1 MKKRLDIMMV
11 EQGLAPS
18 REKAK
23 AYIMAGEVYV
33 NGQKEDK
40 AGSMF
45 AETAKLEVRG
55 RQRVRQ
61 RKSRRSTQKY
71 TGRKYCKRKKL

>member
-40 AGSMF
+40 AVPCLLRLPSW
-45 AETAKLEVRG
+45 R
-55 RQRVRQ
+55 
-61 RKSRRSTQKY
+61 
-71 TGRKYCKRKKL
+71 

>member
-45 AETAKLEVRG
+45 AKNPSLCQQRRTETGESHEKFRCNAER
-55 RQRVRQ
+55 
-61 RKSRRSTQKY
+61 
-71 TGRKYCKRKKL
+71 

>member
-40 AGSMF
+40 DGSMF
-45 AETAKLEVRG
+45 AETVKLEVTLG
-55 RQRVRQ
+55 QNPYKGDDIPIAVA
-61 RKSRRSTQKY
+61 
-71 TGRKYCKRKKL
+71 KRDQVSAVIEV

>member
-33 NGQKEDK
+33 NGQKE
-40 AGSMF
+40 
-45 AETAKLEVRG
+45 T
-55 RQRVRQ
+55 RQAPCL
-61 RKSRRSTQKY
+61 RRLPSWK
-71 TGRKYCKRKKL
+71 

>member
-18 REKAK
+18 REKAN

-45 AETAKLEVRG
+45 AETVKLEVTLG
-55 RQRVRQ
+55 QNPYKGDDIPIAVA
-61 RKSRRSTQKY
+61 
-71 TGRKYCKRKKL
+71 KRDQVSAVIEV

>member
-23 AYIMAGEVYV
+23 AYIMAGEVC
-33 NGQKEDK
+33 Q
-40 AGSMF
+40 AG
-45 AETAKLEVRG
+45 G
-55 RQRVRQ
+55 
-61 RKSRRSTQKY
+61 
-71 TGRKYCKRKKL
+71 KRKDSSLCQQRRTEAGKSHEKFWRDTEG